1 MAIKPIKNK
10 SISSEVIEQIK
21 EQIILG
27 EWAPGAKIPGEHE
40 LTQMFGVSRISVREA
55 IHRLA
60 GMGVLSV
67 RRGEGTYVNEAV
79 PREYFNS
86 LLPILMIEGADLLE
100 ILEFR
105 AMMEIH
111 GARLAAARAEAK
123 DIALMEGILER
134 MERSKEDIEKFA
146 MEDLN
151 FHHAVAIAT
160 GNKVIIK
167 VNAIIHDMLKSAMLQ
182 IVDISGT
189 QGGLYFHKRILD
201 AIRSR
206 DEKTAAEEMQLHIEQ
221 TIQRVKNTMK
231 SQ

>member
-10 SISSEVIEQIK
+10 SIGSEVIEQIK

-27 EWAPGAKIPGEHE
+27 EWAPGTKIPGEHE
-40 LTQMFGVSRISVREA
+40 LTKMLGVSRISVREA
-55 IHRLA
+55 IQHLT

-67 RRGEGTYVNEAV
+67 RRGEGTYINETV

-86 LLPILMIEGADLLE
+86 LLPILMIEGADLQE

-105 AMMEIH
+105 AMIEIH
-111 GARLAAARAEAK
+111 SARLAAARAEEK
-123 DIALMEGILER
+123 DIALMEGIIDR
-134 MERSKEDIEKFA
+134 MEVAKNEVEQFA

-160 GNKVIIK
+160 QNKVIIK

-182 IVDISGT
+182 IVSISGT
-189 QGGLYFHKRILD
+189 QGGLHFHKKILA
-201 AIRSR
+201 AIRNR
-206 DEKTAAEEMQLHIEQ
+206 DGNAAAEEMQKHIEE
-221 TIQRVKNTMK
+221 TIQHVKHDVK
-231 SQ
+231 SI